1 MTQGYTC
8 ISQVLIKIN
17 IYMKLDIKMKTCIKQ
32 GIQVEMQE
40 SSKLG
45 YTSTS
50 NGYK

>member
-1 MTQGYTC
+1 MAQGC
-8 ISQVLIKIN
+8 ICIAFNLDKNRYIHEVKHKHEKHVQNGNTSQM
-17 IYMKLDIKMKTCIKQ
+17 Y
-32 GIQVEMQE
+32 E